1 MAIAFTIGVLSG
13 SGQTIASVE
22 RPTPDLQAPSSLV
35 APGRTVMRDTD
46 GLFRIEARLNGQRV
60 RMVLDTGANVT
71 VLTARDAARIGITT
85 KHLHFDEA
93 LQSGGGR
100 VAIAR
105 VRLTDAYVLD
115 RDISGASVVVARGG
129 FPVSVIGQDLL
140 ARLGPIAIDAN
151 QLMIDPISRNARKT
165 GQTTRS

>member
-1 MAIAFTIGVLSG
+1 MAITFTIGVLSG

-22 RPTPDLQAPSSLV
+22 RPSPDLQAPSSLV
-35 APGRTVMRDTD
+35 APGRTIGRDAD
-46 GLFRIEARLNGQRV
+46 GLFRVEARLNGTRV

-71 VLTARDAARIGITT
+71 VLTARDAARIGIAA

-100 VAIAR
+100 VAVTR
-105 VRLTDAYVLD
+105 VLLTDARILD
-115 RDISGASVVVARGG
+115 RDMSGASVVVAKGG

-140 ARLGPIAIDAN
+140 ARLGPIAIDAD
-151 QLMIDPISRNARKT
+151 QLMIDPVSRNAPKT